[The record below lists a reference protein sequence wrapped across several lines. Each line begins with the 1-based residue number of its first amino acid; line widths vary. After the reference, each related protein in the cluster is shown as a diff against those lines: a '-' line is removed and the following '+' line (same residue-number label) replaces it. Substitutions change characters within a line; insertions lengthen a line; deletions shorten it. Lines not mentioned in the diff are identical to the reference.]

1 LIVKNA
7 IANRL
12 RLSSVREMNVKRH
25 SWGDC
30 RTRTTEIVRAIA
42 HQLREL
48 PFGEFLF
55 SNQFRLTAPNFVL
68 VIDCGFSG
76 NEQVDVVPRIVIVN
90 PRVCRR
96 WQVDDQNLEQA
107 AGKQPDIAVA
117 APVSLDW
124 TNLLQLRPL
133 FARSVRLQE
142 NEENFAQ
149 QDDAVSLSR
158 VWRRAIVM

>member
-1 LIVKNA
+1 MIVKNA

-12 RLSSVREMNVKRH
+12 RFSSVREMNVKRH
-25 SWGDC
+25 SWVDR

-48 PFGEFLF
+48 PFAEFLF
-55 SNQFRLTAPNFVL
+55 LNQFRLTATNFVFA
-68 VIDCGFSG
+68 VNCCFAG
-76 NEQVDVVPRIVIVN
+76 NQNIHVVPRIVTVN
-90 PRVCRR
+90 SCVCRR

-117 APVSLDW
+117 TPVSLDW
-124 TNLLQLRPL
+124 TKLLQLRPL
-133 FARSVRLQE
+133 LAGSVGLQE

-149 QDDAVSLSR
+149 QDEAVDLS
-158 VWRRAIVM
+158 RRAIGIER